1 MKVVLWIGPVSS
13 SQVRAATIPDAD
25 QFIVIGGGCPAGGG
39 DPSCQGSTYFSNL
52 AEKYFDGQRYLPKLL
67 KAKGLD
73 PNNVELY
80 IGSFSAG
87 HGAVKKFC
95 MDPADRAIIQT
106 VALADSTYCSWPNK
120 VPQFS
125 EGYVRMCVDAVTK
138 PQLFVATSSASQDPA
153 GNTPAGDMCMM
164 AIKAEVEKRTGLQF
178 AESTHWPTSIVPQPV
193 KVYQLGN
200 CILADYGSKLQHPQH
215 ATLLA
220 PQVWSDL
227 VTPWTR
233 QPVECFNVA
242 SLEPTATHGFGQYR
256 YARSG
261 FGSAVA
267 GFGDAAVVCSMWGHV
282 PSGVTPPPL
291 IAKVPLVQVDDGGLS
306 AAAKFAIF
314 AAGGFA
320 AYKLLMWAKAQLDA
334 A

>member
-1 MKVVLWIGPVSS
+1 MKVVLWLGPVSS
-13 SQVRAATIPDAD
+13 AQVRAATIPDAD
-25 QFIVIGGGCPAGGG
+25 QFIVIGGGCPPGGG

-67 KAKGLD
+67 KSKGLD

-95 MDPADRAIIQT
+95 MDPADRAIIQS

-120 VPQFS
+120 VPQFA
-125 EGYVRMCVDAVTK
+125 EGYVRFCVDAVTK
-138 PQLFVATSSASQDPA
+138 PQLFVATSSSNQDPA

-178 AESTHWPTSIVPQPV
+178 SESTHWPASITPQPV

-200 CILADYGSKLQHPQH
+200 CILADYGPRLTHPQH

-242 SLEPTATHGFGQYR
+242 SLQPVATHGLGR
-256 YARSG
+256 WS
-261 FGSAVA
+261 
-267 GFGDAAVVCSMWGHV
+267 GFGDAATVCSMWGHV

-291 IAKVPLVQVDDGGLS
+291 IAKTPLVQVDDGSLS
-306 AAAKFAIF
+306 PAVKFLAF

-320 AYKLLMWAKAQLDA
+320 AYKLMMWAKAQLDA